1 MSDTL
6 FFRNLSSTIMQSLVS
21 RYSSLILLII
31 CFLISCLVN
40 GLSVVPRRAFL
51 ISTAAASLVPT
62 VSSAAN
68 TRLMLNEDGEYVEI
82 EEQDWQTAWNERLTK
97 AKGMTPEEV
106 FMAARG
112 AGNTSLKRGPESD
125 ASKKRRAMAGC
136 RDATLL
142 NKAGMQDIK
151 DCTARVL
158 GGDVDFMLNV
168 MP

>member
-21 RYSSLILLII
+21 RYSSLIVLII
-31 CFLISCLVN
+31 CLISCVVN

-97 AKGMTPEEV
+97 AKGM
-106 FMAARG
+106 RG
-112 AGNTSLKRGPESD
+112 VE
-125 ASKKRRAMAGC
+125 
-136 RDATLL
+136 
-142 NKAGMQDIK
+142 MQ
-151 DCTARVL
+151 L
-158 GGDVDFMLNV
+158 S
-168 MP
+168 